1 MKLFVK
7 KKNLAWNST
16 FFVPK
21 LFHKLLPF
29 FCCFLAKTEENT
41 TVLFWKCSS
50 KQTSRCTLLSTIEVS
65 PEKKNCCFIFQTKLF
80 YQKPKKKTTKF
91 CLFVQD
97 ATNYRTRWSRKKK
110 IKPATFKLE
119 KASSWATMRR
129 KESVEQNKNRRKNL
143 MTHLTSDIEASGE
156 SSFWWPRI
164 KFYDLDEI
172 VPQGYMKQK
181 KKKRWK
187 LFQRQL
193 LEVQVRLIKTIAET
207 IRKLFLFM
215 LLPFRAAAV
224 EITSIFSSFSV
235 SYIFEEQFHPSRK
248 TLSLLTKMK
257 ILQKLLY

>member
-7 KKNLAWNST
+7 KKTLAWNST

-29 FCCFLAKTEENT
+29 FCCFLAKTEKNT

-65 PEKKNCCFIFQTKLF
+65 PEKKNAVFFSKQNFSIRS
-80 YQKPKKKTTKF
+80 PKKKTTKF

-156 SSFWWPRI
+156 SSFWCSSK

-193 LEVQVRLIKTIAET
+193 LEKVICINKNNFRIRSAIVFINLTWTSSSCRWNNFHLFFFCCFIYPWGTI
-207 IRKLFLFM
+207 
-215 LLPFRAAAV
+215 
-224 EITSIFSSFSV
+224 SSKS
-235 SYIFEEQFHPSRK
+235 
-248 TLSLLTKMK
+248 
-257 ILQKLLY
+257 